1 MKLPAAISLGASTI
15 ALIGSIAAGMTWIDG
30 KLDNIVTKDELQ
42 ITRLDIMIS
51 LDEKTLAELDYQ
63 LDLGNDLS
71 ARQIRTYE
79 QLRQSVP
86 AMTQHRREL
95 IGL

>member
-1 MKLPAAISLGASTI
+1 MKLPAILSLGASII
-15 ALIGSIAAGMTWIDG
+15 ALIGSIAAGMNWIDG

-51 LDEKTLAELDYQ
+51 MDEKTLAELDYQ
-63 LDLGNDLS
+63 LDSGNELS
-71 ARQIRTYE
+71 ARQARTYE
-79 QLRQSVP
+79 QLKHSVP
-86 AMTQHRREL
+86 AMITQRQAL